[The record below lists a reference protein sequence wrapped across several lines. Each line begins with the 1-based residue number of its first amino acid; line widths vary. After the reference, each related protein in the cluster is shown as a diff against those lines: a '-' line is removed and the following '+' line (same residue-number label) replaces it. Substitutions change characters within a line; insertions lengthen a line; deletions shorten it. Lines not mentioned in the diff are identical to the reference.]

1 MNSSASE
8 EGGSRNKLKNLND
21 LGTWKNITKSLKVG
35 DENVSIS
42 GSRRL
47 SGLRDGD
54 S

>member
-1 MNSSASE
+1 MPSE
-8 EGGSRNKLKNLND
+8 EGGSRHKLKNLND

-35 DENVSIS
+35 DENLSLS

-47 SGLRDGD
+47 SGLTDRD